1 MNFKQIFEQYPKA
14 WEKLK
19 FFAGYNIF
27 VKEEKLL
34 YWVEEY
40 KEPYPICNLYYFFD
54 AVGVVITIEVSYE
67 SGVISGFYFMIDA
80 GNSVQNANGLIYST
94 RPKAEEAGFIK
105 AFEILESKL

>member
-1 MNFKQIFEQYPKA
+1 MNFKEIFEQYPKA

-40 KEPYPICNLYYFFD
+40 KEPYPIHNLYDFFD
-54 AVGVVITIEVSYE
+54 SEGIVIEIAFDYDNNTFYSSIEK
-67 SGVISGFYFMIDA
+67 
-80 GNSVQNANGLIYST
+80 ANGVSLFTSVDCTT
-94 RPKAEEAGFIK
+94 RPEAEEAGFIK